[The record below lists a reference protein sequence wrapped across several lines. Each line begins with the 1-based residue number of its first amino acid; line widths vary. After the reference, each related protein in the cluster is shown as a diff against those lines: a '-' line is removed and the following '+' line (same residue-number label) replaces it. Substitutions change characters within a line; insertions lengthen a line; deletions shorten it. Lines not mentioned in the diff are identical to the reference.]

1 MHFYAGQAGSLEE
14 RMIIAANGRIGM
26 SQSSP
31 DSATLHI
38 GNSVASTGSNVALQV
53 GTISGQNRY
62 LTINH
67 LNNQQNFY
75 QIKMRVNDNGLIAML
90 DMGNP
95 YGSQNHGTK
104 IKFSGYQDNQ
114 VGSIEVQN
122 QANNSTNT
130 DMIFEIGGTT
140 EALRLHNN
148 GCVTMA
154 NHSRFATHIA
164 YTSGNE
170 AANSKIAMADAH
182 VNVGS
187 DFSDSNDRFTAPV
200 DGDYAFWFHTNVA
213 KSGSG
218 AYYATWYKN
227 GSEVNST
234 AAGRMY
240 DQHSGSGWHN
250 LSGCIMLNLSEGDYV
265 EVYNG
270 SVVVNYDGNSYG
282 QWMGW
287 LVG

>member
-1 MHFYAGQAGSLEE
+1 
-14 RMIIAANGRIGM
+14 
-26 SQSSP
+26 
-31 DSATLHI
+31 
-38 GNSVASTGSNVALQV
+38 
-53 GTISGQNRY
+53 
-62 LTINH
+62 
-67 LNNQQNFY
+67 
-75 QIKMRVNDNGLIAML
+75 
-90 DMGNP
+90 
-95 YGSQNHGTK
+95 
-104 IKFSGYQDNQ
+104 
-114 VGSIEVQN
+114 
-122 QANNSTNT
+122 
-130 DMIFEIGGTT
+130 
-140 EALRLHNN
+140 
-148 GCVTMA
+148 
-154 NHSRFATHIA
+154 
-164 YTSGNE
+164 
-170 AANSKIAMADAH
+170 MADAH

-282 QWMGW
+282 QWMGL